1 MVMESTEK
9 KIFTTG
15 EAAEICR
22 VSQQTIIRQFDA
34 GRIEGY
40 KVPGSKFRRIPR
52 ESLVRF
58 MIENKIPIDESRF
71 PEQVVP
77 RKTFSFEG
85 MRIFV
90 IDWKTGGLVLEIAE
104 SLKQYCQLKRANSPL
119 SASTEASQFKP
130 HVILLSFSTA
140 DTSLGI
146 SSFCEWVHSNSI
158 LKRTRIIAVI
168 EGSLPDDLSIDKFD
182 VCVFLTPE
190 KPTENAV
197 KVMKAIMGSPEP
209 KKKESSSVPG

>member
-1 MVMESTEK
+1 MEGK
-9 KIFTTG
+9 KDILTTG
-15 EAAEICR
+15 EAAEICQI
-22 VSQQTIIRQFDA
+22 SQQTIIRCFDA
-34 GRIEGY
+34 GILEGFRI
-40 KVPGSKFRRIPR
+40 PGSRFRRIPR
-52 ESLVRF
+52 QSLLNF
-58 MIENKIPIDESRF
+58 MLERHLLIDESRF

-119 SASTEASQFKP
+119 SASAEASQFKP
-130 HVILLSFSTA
+130 HVILLSFSAA